1 MLYYLTIYSTIS
13 CLKKYSKVKMPQFS
27 KLPIE
32 ALTPMKAIDIFGNT
46 KLMYL
51 KSDLDE
57 KRSIYSSYSNV
68 KRIHSSADCF
78 HMQDRSPSQNFVGKR
93 QEGATYLLHY
103 VDNSGCTS
111 PLPVLF

>member
-1 MLYYLTIYSTIS
+1 
-13 CLKKYSKVKMPQFS
+13 MPQFS

-32 ALTPMKAIDIFGNT
+32 ALTPMKAMPDRIDIFGNT

-93 QEGATYLLHY
+93 QEGAT
-103 VDNSGCTS
+103 
-111 PLPVLF
+111 